1 MSTRSNFPLDPREF
15 AGQRALV
22 TGGTKG
28 MGKAIVDRLRRAGAT
43 VITTARSVPGELE
56 DGVHFVQADLGTAA
70 GTTKVANEVL
80 ERFGGVD
87 ILVNNVGG
95 STAPGGGVL
104 ALTDED
110 WQRAFE
116 RQSVRRSAAG
126 PGISAGDVEERLWRD
141 HSYLLRSSARMPLFR
156 SDSGVRGSEGG
167 PDQLQQGP
175 LQRGLGQKA
184 CASTPLRRDSL
195 KRRRRRR

>member
-56 DGVHFVQADLGTAA
+56 DGVHFVQADLGTAE

-95 STAPGGGVL
+95 SPPP
-104 ALTDED
+104 E
-110 WQRAFE
+110 
-116 RQSVRRSAAG
+116 
-126 PGISAGDVEERLWRD
+126 VE
-141 HSYLLRSSARMPLFR
+141 SSR
-156 SDSGVRGSEGG
+156 
-167 PDQLQQGP
+167 
-175 LQRGLGQKA
+175 
-184 CASTPLRRDSL
+184 
-195 KRRRRRR
+195 